1 MSNSLFLGMDGDLEK
16 GYRHFCDVT
25 SRPGVDVDPVVIDVE
40 TKDLVKAA
48 ENLGVMQNW
57 KPASTHWRVTYLN
70 MKLVRGHLWAT
81 QIQCAPQLAPP
92 PKL

>member
-25 SRPGVDVDPVVIDVE
+25 SRPGFGVDPVVIDVE
-40 TKDLVKAA
+40 AKDPKKAA
-48 ENLGVMQNW
+48 ENLGVMENW
-57 KPASTHWRVTYLN
+57 KPASKHWSVTYLN
-70 MKLVRGHLWAT
+70 MKPVRAYLWAT
-81 QIQCAPQLAPP
+81 QIHCAPQLAAL